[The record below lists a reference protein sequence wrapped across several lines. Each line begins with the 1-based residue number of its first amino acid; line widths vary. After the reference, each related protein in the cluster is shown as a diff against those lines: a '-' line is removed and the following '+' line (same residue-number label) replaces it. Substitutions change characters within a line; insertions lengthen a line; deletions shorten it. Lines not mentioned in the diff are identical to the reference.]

1 MNLNGAAVLLTGAS
15 TGIGAATAKALGR
28 EGARIGIVARRQEL
42 LEKVAAE
49 ARELGS
55 PDVRV
60 YAQDL
65 GDLDATDRLAQQAW
79 DDFGGLDG
87 LVNNAAV
94 PARRHVKRLGT
105 DELEM
110 VMRVNFLAPV
120 HLALGV
126 LPRMLERGSGTIIN
140 VASMGGRLGIMA
152 ESAYCAAKFALTGFS
167 EVMYIDLKDD
177 PVNVHVVQPGPIDT
191 PIWKVEDSEPPLYDG
206 PLLPPETVS
215 EEIVATLKGER
226 GFEVFAPIDYKGI
239 ADWKN
244 SDVQG
249 FLDSIAQQAGTVSE

>member
-1 MNLNGAAVLLTGAS
+1 MNLKDASVLLTGAS
-15 TGIGAATAKALGR
+15 TGIGASTARALGR

-49 ARELGS
+49 AREAGS

-79 DDFGGLDG
+79 DDLGGLDA

-94 PARRHVKRLGT
+94 PARRHVKRLET

-110 VMRVNFLAPV
+110 VMRVNFLSPV
-120 HLALGV
+120 HLVLGV
-126 LPRMLERGSGTIIN
+126 LPKMLERGSGTIIN

-167 EVMYIDLKDD
+167 EVMYADLKND
-177 PVNVHVVQPGPIDT
+177 PINVHVVQPGPIDT
-191 PIWKVEDSEPPLYDG
+191 PIWDADDNEPPLYTG
-206 PLLPPETVS
+206 PWLPPEVVAD
-215 EEIVATLKGER
+215 EIVAALKGER
-226 GFEVFAPIDYKGI
+226 GFEVFAPADYKGV

-249 FLDSIAQQAGTVSE
+249 FLDSITSQLDSAGT